1 MPNPL
6 LPTSQGVFDAQNYLQ
21 VIRRFVANLEHHESL
36 LNDLNVFPV
45 PDGDTGTNSLLTVSK
60 CAKVALAGN
69 ETLNQCAQEIAKVAS
84 TQARGNS
91 GVILSEYLRGL
102 SGAQVEGGSTSQW
115 QSAFGQAAQVA
126 RAAVSHP
133 RNGTI
138 LTVADEVAGV
148 SGDDLSLSEYFTEV
162 SQRARAAVQET
173 INQMPE
179 LLAAGVVDAGA
190 LALSLF
196 YDALAAEVSGEEM
209 PALELDVRTCAR
221 DQVAYDGPSHEVMFR
236 FEGSSSAVDALRSS
250 LDGIGDS
257 VTISGQHPPYLV
269 HVHVDDPDEAVRA
282 GMLLGRVQRI
292 TVTPLITDLQVMHAA
307 ENPLVKQLGLV
318 VVCHGAAMARVL
330 LGLGAEPVIALPRSE
345 PATWEIRDAIA
356 RTGAHHVVV
365 LPSDPD
371 CFGSAKLAVRDVADL
386 GIQAQVI
393 PTSSIVQSLAACS
406 VFDIEATLEAAVAQ
420 LSAVASHVR
429 HGAVTL
435 ADRSAQTPVGT
446 CQQGD
451 VLGVIDGQVRF
462 IAADGDVVGMLN
474 TVVTELAS
482 ESAERVTVVEGHGD
496 HGDYTAVL
504 AQSHPTLEI
513 DVVVGGQMLWP
524 YIVGVE

>member
-1 MPNPL
+1 VPNSP

-21 VIRRFVANLEHHESL
+21 VIRRFISHLEQHESL

-60 CAKVALAGN
+60 CAGLALAGN
-69 ETLNQCAQEIAKVAS
+69 ESLGQCAQEIAKVAS
-84 TQARGNS
+84 NQARGNS

-102 SGAQVEGGSTSQW
+102 SNALVDGATSSQW
-115 QSAFGQAAQVA
+115 QIAFGQAALVA

-138 LTVADEVAGV
+138 LTVADEAAVAP
-148 SGDDLSLSEYFTEV
+148 SIDLSLGEYFTEV
-162 SQRARAAVQET
+162 SQRARGAVQET

-209 PALELDVRTCAR
+209 PALELDVRSCAL
-221 DQVAYDGPSHEVMFR
+221 DQVSYDGPSHEVMFR
-236 FEGSSSAVDALRSS
+236 FEGSAAAVAALRSS

-257 VTISGQHPPYLV
+257 VTVSGQHPPYLV

-292 TVTPLITDLQVMHAA
+292 SVAA
-307 ENPLVKQLGLV
+307 LMQSDAEIVAKPGQSDGLGVV
-318 VVCHGAAMARVL
+318 VVCHGAPMAKVL
-330 LGLGAEPVIALPRSE
+330 ISMGAYPVIALPRSE
-345 PATWEIRDAIA
+345 PATWEIRDAIL
-356 RTGAHHVVV
+356 RTGSKQVVI

-371 CFGSAKLAVRDVADL
+371 CLGSAQLAARDVSDL
-386 GIQAQVI
+386 GIHAQVI
-393 PTSSIVQSLAACS
+393 PTASIVQSLAACS
-406 VFDIEATLEAAVAQ
+406 VFDAQANLADAVVD
-420 LSAVASHVR
+420 LTAVASQVR

-435 ADRSAQTPVGT
+435 ADRSAQTRAGL
-446 CQQGD
+446 CHKGD
-451 VLGVIDGQVRF
+451 VLGLIDGQVQF
-462 IAADGDVVGMLN
+462 IANDEDLVGMLR
-474 TVVTELAS
+474 TVVAQLAT
-482 ESAERVTVVEGHGD
+482 ESAERITVVEGHGD
-496 HGDYTAVL
+496 HSDYASVL
-504 AQSHPTLEI
+504 TQNHPTLEVE
-513 DVVVGGQMLWP
+513 VVAGGQMLWP